1 MYIPY
6 TAEPGEITVFKIKK
20 VDQAQR
26 AQFDQDNEKKVTNLN
41 QKS

>member
-20 VDQAQR
+20 VDAAQR
-26 AQFDQDNEKKVTNLN
+26 VQFDQENE
-41 QKS
+41 